1 MSLLMKTLKPQG
13 LWPQMSH
20 PTDPRALQGSHRGHE
35 PRNLI
40 FESFEF
46 WNVGNVMFTVSPG
59 INFQRFLNFSGWAH
73 LSYARSFE
81 GGTLSES
88 FLSSLVLENHCSWE
102 KKLFFQDV
110 ISCKRS
116 TVTPF
121 FFLFILFMGFSIKNT
136 EMVCHALLQG
146 TMFRLTQ
153 WTWVWANSRRW
164 WKTEKP
170 DVLKVGHSLVTKK
183 QQ

>member
-46 WNVGNVMFTVSPG
+46 WNVGNVMFTVSPE
-59 INFQRFLNFSGWAH
+59 INFQRILNFRGWAH
-73 LSYARSFE
+73 LGYTRIFE
-81 GGTLSES
+81 GGTLSGS
-88 FLSSLVLENHCSWE
+88 FLSSLVLENHCFWE
-102 KKLFFQDV
+102 KKIVFSGCHQLQEEYCN
-110 ISCKRS
+110 S
-116 TVTPF
+116 F
-121 FFLFILFMGFSIKNT
+121 FFFFAFLYFSWGSQVKNT
-136 EMVCHALLQG
+136 AMVCHSLLQW
-146 TMFRLTQ
+146 TMFCLTQ

-170 DVLKVGHSLVTKK
+170 DVL
-183 QQ
+183 Q

>member
-73 LSYARSFE
+73 LSYARIFE
-81 GGTLSES
+81 GGTLSGS

-102 KKLFFQDV
+102 KNLFFQDV

-121 FFLFILFMGFSIKNT
+121 FFFFLYFSWGSQSRILKWFAILFFREPCLVWLNGHEFEQTPGDDERQRNLTCCNKKF
-136 EMVCHALLQG
+136 G
-146 TMFRLTQ
+146 T
-153 WTWVWANSRRW
+153 A
-164 WKTEKP
+164 
-170 DVLKVGHSLVTKK
+170 
-183 QQ
+183 

>member
-121 FFLFILFMGFSIKNT
+121 FFSFYTFHGVLNQEYWNGLPCSSSGNHVSSDSMDMSLSKLQ
-136 EMVCHALLQG
+136 EM
-146 TMFRLTQ
+146 MKDRE
-153 WTWVWANSRRW
+153 TWRVESWAQLSN
-164 WKTEKP
+164 
-170 DVLKVGHSLVTKK
+170 
-183 QQ
+183 